1 MLTRRALN
9 RALLARQLLL
19 ERSQLGPVAA
29 TEHLVGL
36 PAQAPNPPYLGL
48 WTRLE
53 SFAVEDLSAPTT
65 DRAAVRVALM
75 RATPHLVSARDATDL
90 RPLLQSVQD
99 RHLGAAARERL
110 HGVDPAEV
118 AAAGRALVEQRPYTL
133 KELGAELAGRW
144 PEADPAALGAAVRAG
159 VPLVQVPPHGLWG
172 AVGQPAYTSAEHW
185 LGAAGTP
192 WLTVGDLLVRYLNAF
207 GPATV
212 ADMQAW
218 SGLTGLGEI
227 VDGLGTRLVAYRD
240 EDGAEL
246 LDLPDAPLPHP
257 DTPAPG
263 RYLAEFDAVLVSHD
277 DTRRIMDDRDRRDV
291 FAVPGVIPG
300 TVLVDGFV
308 RALWQLTRR
317 KGVATL
323 VVRPLFQIP
332 TRDVQ
337 ELTEEGER
345 LLAFAAADANRREV
359 RFNSRW

>member
-1 MLTRRALN
+1 MLTRRDLN

-19 ERSQLGPVAA
+19 ERSPMGPLAA
-29 TEHLVGL
+29 IEHLVGL

-48 WTRLE
+48 WTRLAD
-53 SFAVEDLSAPTT
+53 FAIEDLSGLATS
-65 DRAAVRVALM
+65 RAAVRVALM
-75 RATPHLVSARDATDL
+75 RATPHLVSARDTDL

-110 HGVDPAEV
+110 HGADPAEV
-118 AAAGRALVEQRPYTL
+118 AAAGRVLVEQRPYTL
-133 KELGAELAGRW
+133 KELGAALAAQW
-144 PEADPAALGAAVRAG
+144 PQADPAALGTAVRAG

-185 LGAAGTP
+185 LGAVGAP
-192 WLTVGDLLVRYLNAF
+192 QLTVGDLVVRYLNAF

-212 ADMQAW
+212 ADVQAW

-227 VDGLGTRLVAYRD
+227 VDGLGTRLVSYRD
-240 EDGAEL
+240 EDGTEL
-246 LDLPDAPLPHP
+246 LDLPGAPLPHP
-257 DTPAPG
+257 DTPAPA
-263 RYLAEFDAVLVSHD
+263 RYLADFDAVLTAHD

-308 RALWQLTRR
+308 QALWQITRR

-345 LLAFAAADANRREV
+345 LLAFAAADATRREV